1 MVHPPGSEPQQSCS
15 SRRWDYRPP
24 AWPPVPGFLAAT
36 TLLAAGLLV
45 STFLVDLLLVAGAV
59 FLPPRDFFSMA
70 IVVSPFFLFNCFT
83 QYLSASEWPNRPPP
97 FHQPFTPENKGNGR

>member
-59 FLPPRDFFSMA
+59 FLPARDFFSIA
-70 IVVSPFFLFNCFT
+70 IVLSPSF
-83 QYLSASEWPNRPPP
+83 YLTALRSTLV
-97 FHQPFTPENKGNGR
+97 QTNGQTMCPLTANIESLKM